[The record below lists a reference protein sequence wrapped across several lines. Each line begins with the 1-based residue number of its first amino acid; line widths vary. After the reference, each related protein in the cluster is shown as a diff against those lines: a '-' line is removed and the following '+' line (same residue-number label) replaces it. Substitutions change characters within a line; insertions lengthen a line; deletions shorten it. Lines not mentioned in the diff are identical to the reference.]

1 MTVKHKVLKLL
12 DKPKKAFMMLGDV
25 KIEYWEVKVLMGCK
39 GLVYESLATF
49 SSENDANKLRV
60 GDILER

>member
-1 MTVKHKVLKLL
+1 MTSKHKVLKIL
-12 DKPKKAFMMLGDV
+12 DKPKKTFMILSDI

-49 SSENDANKLRV
+49 SNEDDARKLCV
-60 GDILER
+60 GDIFER